1 MRPQPKGVVC
11 GHAHRL
17 GGSDALRRLSSE
29 PVLSEHPWVFK
40 LCTPPLS
47 TKTKSVATSQ
57 DVTLGLASQIAG
69 HRSPRVGGT
78 VRCLVAE
85 PYLYLLAVRLAFHQQ
100 MYMCTADACRCMR
113 VCTCVVCACVGAA
126 VHESCVQMLQTD
138 ERASVPPC
146 LYAFYSV
153 LMHTRM

>member
-85 PYLYLLAVRLAFHQQ
+85 PYLYLLFGWLSINRCICARQTPVGVCVFAPVSCVRVWAL
-100 MYMCTADACRCMR
+100 RCMKA
-113 VCTCVVCACVGAA
+113 VCKCCKRMKGQVCRHACMP
-126 VHESCVQMLQTD
+126 SIQC
-138 ERASVPPC
+138 
-146 LYAFYSV
+146 
-153 LMHTRM
+153 